1 MNARRSPRLG
11 AWVKLPAPES
21 VELLAQAGVD
31 FVVLDA
37 EHAALDV
44 RTISTLIAV
53 ARGCGVSPF
62 VRVAGTTARDVQVPL
77 DAGAH
82 GLFVPQIDD
91 DRAAHAAVA
100 AARFPPL
107 GHRGASPSGRA
118 GRWGL
123 ADVAEYVDTGNT
135 GVLLVV
141 AAESTGALDGIVGI
155 GSVPGIDAVF
165 IGPVDLAVSSG
176 RTPHDPSLRAATH
189 TALRHCREQGIRIG
203 TTADDDPAGQ
213 LAQGY
218 DFLVLGADTGMLR
231 AGGRR
236 LVDAA
241 RAGDPAV
248 TP

>member
-1 MNARRSPRLG
+1 MGTPRAARLG
-11 AWVKLPAPES
+11 AWVKLPVPES
-21 VELLAQAGVD
+21 VELLAQAGFD

-53 ARGCGVSPF
+53 ARGCGISPF

-91 DRAAHAAVA
+91 PRAAHAAVE

-107 GHRGASPSGRA
+107 GRRGASPSGRA

-123 ADVAEYVDTGNT
+123 ADVAEYVAAGNSD
-135 GVLLVV
+135 VQLVV
-141 AAESTGALDGIVGI
+141 AAESTGALDDIVGI
-155 GSVPGIDAVF
+155 GSVPGVDAVF
-165 IGPVDLAVSSG
+165 LGPVDLAVSSG
-176 RTPHDPSLRAATH
+176 RTPGDASLRAAMH
-189 TALRHCREQGIRIG
+189 TAMRHCREQGTRIG

-231 AGGRR
+231 TGGRR

-241 RAGDPAV
+241 RAGDPAE